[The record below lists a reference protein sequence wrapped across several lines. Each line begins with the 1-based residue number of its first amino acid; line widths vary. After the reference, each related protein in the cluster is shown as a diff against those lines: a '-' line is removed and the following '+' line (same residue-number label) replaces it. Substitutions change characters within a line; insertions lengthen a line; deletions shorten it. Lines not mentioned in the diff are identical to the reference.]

1 MNITDEEIQLSN
13 QRQIIEQAKFAYLPL
28 GKACE
33 KQTKTI
39 KDQGEKQIQ
48 AIEHSRKKSFLDTD
62 KKSITFSFSKDC
74 LNEEAIYELNK
85 IVEME
90 NKLIKDDLIYKTGN
104 EKISV
109 LRG

>member
-48 AIEHSRKKSFLDTD
+48 AIEHRAEKKVFQIQIKNQLL
-62 KKSITFSFSKDC
+62 FRFQ
-74 LNEEAIYELNK
+74 K
-85 IVEME
+85 IV
-90 NKLIKDDLIYKTGN
+90 
-104 EKISV
+104 
-109 LRG
+109 